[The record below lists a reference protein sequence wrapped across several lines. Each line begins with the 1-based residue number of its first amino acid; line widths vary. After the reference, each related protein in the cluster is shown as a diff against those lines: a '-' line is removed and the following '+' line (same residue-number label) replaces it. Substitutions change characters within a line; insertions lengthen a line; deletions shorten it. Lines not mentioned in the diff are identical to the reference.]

1 MEKRFDSMTL
11 VALLF
16 ILFLGYNVVKDR
28 LRSQSALA
36 AGAAPVEEVT
46 LDGDLSLQAAGG
58 VEQAIHNPTSP
69 FSVQEMEAVA
79 APYTD
84 YVITQRLHGASYGHA
99 AIDLAAGKGAPVL
112 SPINGFV
119 SDFYVDPYGNPTLI
133 IENDFYRVTM
143 LHGKYSVSI
152 GQLVTLGQQVGKES
166 NKGYTTDMQGR
177 LCTNRNCGYHTHLNI
192 FDKRKGKNVNP
203 LKLIQP

>member
-166 NKGYTTDMQGR
+166 NKGYTTDMQGH